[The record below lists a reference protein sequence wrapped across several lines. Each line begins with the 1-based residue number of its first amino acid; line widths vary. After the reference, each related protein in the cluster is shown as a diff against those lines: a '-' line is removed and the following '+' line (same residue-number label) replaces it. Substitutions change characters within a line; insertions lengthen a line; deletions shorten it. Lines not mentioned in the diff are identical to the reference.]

1 LRKLH
6 GKSDLGVANEKGLF
20 QMRGLLE
27 IAIRLPTRKAGIFP
41 HLCDGIRQMIE
52 SLQQFARVIEA
63 HGPLRIAGTAH
74 VPSEYNHMRHIAST
88 SLRTSSG
95 TLIRAQNRS
104 YLLRPWSNAS
114 VLVHFRGFREASVQQ
129 FVQQPRGAAGFQ
141 VLLTTDKN
149 IQYQQNLAGRKIS
162 VLVLANS
169 QWPVVRLH
177 LGSIATAVN
186 AAKPGGYTEVEI
198 PKR

>member
-1 LRKLH
+1 MLTR
-6 GKSDLGVANEKGLF
+6 
-20 QMRGLLE
+20 LE
-27 IAIRLPTRKAGIFP
+27 IVMERFAALGRASITKRPNLAYVVVKYR
-41 HLCDGIRQMIE
+41 CD
-52 SLQQFARVIEA
+52 
-63 HGPLRIAGTAH
+63 
-74 VPSEYNHMRHIAST
+74 
-88 SLRTSSG
+88 
-95 TLIRAQNRS
+95 
-104 YLLRPWSNAS
+104 AS

-129 FVQQPRGAAGFQ
+129 FVQQPRGAASFK

>member
-1 LRKLH
+1 MLVPFDH
-6 GKSDLGVANEKGLF
+6 GTPSGIAPALVGHTVVEARERGWDKVSNGDLL
-20 QMRGLLE
+20 
-27 IAIRLPTRKAGIFP
+27 
-41 HLCDGIRQMIE
+41 
-52 SLQQFARVIEA
+52 
-63 HGPLRIAGTAH
+63 
-74 VPSEYNHMRHIAST
+74 
-88 SLRTSSG
+88 
-95 TLIRAQNRS
+95 
-104 YLLRPWSNAS
+104 NAA
-114 VLVHFRGFREASVQQ
+114 E
-129 FVQQPRGAAGFQ
+129 AAGFQ

-169 QWPVVRLH
+169 KWPVVRLH

>member
-1 LRKLH
+1 VGHTVVEARERGWDKVSN
-6 GKSDLGVANEKGLF
+6 GDLL
-20 QMRGLLE
+20 
-27 IAIRLPTRKAGIFP
+27 
-41 HLCDGIRQMIE
+41 
-52 SLQQFARVIEA
+52 
-63 HGPLRIAGTAH
+63 
-74 VPSEYNHMRHIAST
+74 
-88 SLRTSSG
+88 
-95 TLIRAQNRS
+95 
-104 YLLRPWSNAS
+104 NAA
-114 VLVHFRGFREASVQQ
+114 E
-129 FVQQPRGAAGFQ
+129 AAGFQ

-177 LGSIATAVN
+177 LGSIVTAVN

>member
-1 LRKLH
+1 VC
-6 GKSDLGVANEKGLF
+6 SDLQLA
-20 QMRGLLE
+20 
-27 IAIRLPTRKAGIFP
+27 AW
-41 HLCDGIRQMIE
+41 IRQ
-52 SLQQFARVIEA
+52 R
-63 HGPLRIAGTAH
+63 LR
-74 VPSEYNHMRHIAST
+74 
-88 SLRTSSG
+88 SLRPRPTMLVLFDHGTPSG
-95 TLIRAQNRS
+95 IAPALVGHTVVEARERGWDRVSNGD
-104 YLLRPWSNAS
+104 LLNAA
-114 VLVHFRGFREASVQQ
+114 E
-129 FVQQPRGAAGFQ
+129 AAGFQ

-162 VLVLANS
+162 VLVLENS

>member
-1 LRKLH
+1 
-6 GKSDLGVANEKGLF
+6 
-20 QMRGLLE
+20 M
-27 IAIRLPTRKAGIFP
+27 
-41 HLCDGIRQMIE
+41 
-52 SLQQFARVIEA
+52 
-63 HGPLRIAGTAH
+63 
-74 VPSEYNHMRHIAST
+74 
-88 SLRTSSG
+88 
-95 TLIRAQNRS
+95 
-104 YLLRPWSNAS
+104 
-114 VLVHFRGFREASVQQ
+114 QQ
-129 FVQQPRGAAGFQ
+129 FVQQPRGAVGFQ

-149 IQYQQNLAGRKIS
+149 IQYHQQNLAGRKIS

>member
-1 LRKLH
+1 MTTARRAASRQRLWGTLLLR
-6 GKSDLGVANEKGLF
+6 
-20 QMRGLLE
+20 R
-27 IAIRLPTRKAGIFP
+27 
-41 HLCDGIRQMIE
+41 E
-52 SLQQFARVIEA
+52 SA
-63 HGPLRIAGTAH
+63 AGT
-74 VPSEYNHMRHIAST
+74 S
-88 SLRTSSG
+88 SLTVD
-95 TLIRAQNRS
+95 
-104 YLLRPWSNAS
+104 LLNAA
-114 VLVHFRGFREASVQQ
+114 E
-129 FVQQPRGAAGFQ
+129 AAGFQ

>member
-1 LRKLH
+1 MLVLFDHGTPSGIPPALVGHTVVEARERGWDKLSN
-6 GKSDLGVANEKGLF
+6 GDLL
-20 QMRGLLE
+20 
-27 IAIRLPTRKAGIFP
+27 
-41 HLCDGIRQMIE
+41 
-52 SLQQFARVIEA
+52 
-63 HGPLRIAGTAH
+63 
-74 VPSEYNHMRHIAST
+74 
-88 SLRTSSG
+88 
-95 TLIRAQNRS
+95 
-104 YLLRPWSNAS
+104 NAA
-114 VLVHFRGFREASVQQ
+114 E
-129 FVQQPRGAAGFQ
+129 AAGFQ

-186 AAKPGGYTEVEI
+186 AAKQGGHTEVEI